1 MKNALVILALVVFA
15 SPAVADEGLLSQLG
29 LQDLQV
35 VSQEEATEVR
45 GLGYVYAYGD
55 AETFID
61 LDPFYGTEDFDIFQ
75 DASGDSYMELYLQG
89 LSNLDGVVGASNS
102 VTVDFSQSEF
112 DTQSMFDFAGSLGVS
127 SGAVVGGSAN

>member
-1 MKNALVILALVVFA
+1 MKNALVILALTAFA

-35 VSQEEATEVR
+35 VFQEEATEVR
-45 GLGYVYAYGD
+45 GLGYVYATGD

-61 LDPFYGTEDFDIFQ
+61 LDPFNRFDIFQ

-89 LSNLDGVVGASNS
+89 LSNLEGVVGASNS
-102 VTVDFSQSEF
+102 ITVDFSQSEF
-112 DTQSMFDFAGSLGVS
+112 DTDNMFDFAGSVS
-127 SGAVVGGSAN
+127 VSAGAMVGGSAD

>member
-45 GLGYVYAYGD
+45 GLGYVYATGD

-61 LDPFYGTEDFDIFQ
+61 LDPFNKFDIFQ

-89 LSNLDGVVGASNS
+89 LSNLEGVVGASNS
-102 VTVDFSQSEF
+102 ITVDFSQSEF
-112 DTQSMFDFAGSLGVS
+112 DTDNMFDFAGSVS
-127 SGAVVGGSAN
+127 VSAGAMVGGSAD

>member
-1 MKNALVILALVVFA
+1 MKNALVILALTAFA

-45 GLGYVYAYGD
+45 GLGYVYATGD

-61 LDPFYGTEDFDIFQ
+61 LDPFNKFDIFQ

-89 LSNLDGVVGASNS
+89 LSNLEGVVGASNS
-102 VTVDFSQSEF
+102 ITVDFSQSEF
-112 DTQSMFDFAGSLGVS
+112 DTDNMFDFAGSVS
-127 SGAVVGGSAN
+127 VSAGAMVGGSAD

>member
-1 MKNALVILALVVFA
+1 MKNALVILALVAFA
-15 SPAVADEGLLSQLG
+15 SPAVADEGLLAQLG

-45 GLGYVYAYGD
+45 GLGYVYATGD

-61 LDPFYGTEDFDIFQ
+61 LDPFNKFDIFQ

-89 LSNLDGVVGASNS
+89 LSNLEGIVGASNS
-102 VTVDFSQSEF
+102 ITVDFSQSEF
-112 DTQSMFDFAGSLGVS
+112 DTQSTFDFAGSLGVS

>member
-15 SPAVADEGLLSQLG
+15 SPAVADEGLLAQLG

-45 GLGYVYAYGD
+45 GLGYVYATGD

-61 LDPFYGTEDFDIFQ
+61 LDPFNKFDIFQ
-75 DASGDSYMELYLQG
+75 DASGDSYMELTLQG
-89 LSNLDGVVGASNS
+89 LSNLEGVVGASNS
-102 VTVDFSQSEF
+102 ITVDFSQSEV
-112 DTQSMFDFAGSLGVS
+112 DIQSTFVFAGSLGVNA
-127 SGAVVGGSAN
+127 GAIVGGSAN

>member
-1 MKNALVILALVVFA
+1 MKNALVILALVAFA
-15 SPAVADEGLLSQLG
+15 SPAVADEGLLAQLG

-45 GLGYVYAYGD
+45 GLGYVYATGD

-61 LDPFYGTEDFDIFQ
+61 LDPFNKFDIFQ

-89 LSNLDGVVGASNS
+89 LSNLEGVVGASNS
-102 VTVDFSQSEF
+102 ITVDFSQTEW
-112 DTQSMFDFAGSLGVS
+112 DAEGMFDFAGSLGVNA
-127 SGAVVGGSAN
+127 GAIVGGSAK

>member
-15 SPAVADEGLLSQLG
+15 SPAVADEGLLAQLG

-45 GLGYVYAYGD
+45 GLGYVYATGD

-61 LDPFYGTEDFDIFQ
+61 LDPFNKFDIFQ
-75 DASGDSYMELYLQG
+75 DASGDSYMELTLQG
-89 LSNLDGVVGASNS
+89 LSNLEGVVGASNS